1 MLGFID
7 VTTYYHGT
15 PRSDRPSDSGSL
27 DRHDWLTEGSS
38 ALVEKTDLT
47 QAIGDTWL
55 ARGSTALLSVPAIVP
70 ETFNVLLNPAQQD
83 ANRIVIAQT
92 SEHAL

>member
-1 MLGFID
+1 LRCRINVAAGVVLGFID

-27 DRHDWLTEGSS
+27 DRARLAHEGSS

-55 ARGSTALLSVPAIVP
+55 AR
-70 ETFNVLLNPAQQD
+70 VLLYAGLAD
-83 ANRIVIAQT
+83 Y
-92 SEHAL
+92 